1 MKSIEELLKILEEN
15 PELIKVAAEGFK
27 ERLEAREEEFKI
39 QAKKRAPDQ
48 EFLNRAYD
56 I

>member
-1 MKSIEELLKILEEN
+1 LKSIEELLKILEEN

-27 ERLEAREEEFKI
+27 ERLKAREEEFRI
-39 QAKKRAPDQ
+39 QSEKRAPNQ
-48 EFLNRAYD
+48 EFLNRTYD